1 MALKLRLGCRA
12 HPAWWASS
20 RMTADPALR
29 RSTAQTAIQS
39 MATGPGGPRGPRAA
53 RPHSA
58 MSLARRGDVERNT
71 CAIGDA
77 TCMSRVA
84 ARVGASIDAFW
95 RIARNPALVRATLAF
110 VIFNAVEAGEWTAI
124 LVYAYSATGPAS
136 VGLVAV
142 LQLVP
147 AALLAPFTSG
157 LGDRYRRDR
166 VLRATY
172 LAQAILI
179 GATGAAILANT
190 GSVAVY
196 GLAILVSVSQTVPRP
211 VQGALV
217 PELSNSADE
226 LTAANSLGS
235 VAEGVGALVGPFVVG
250 VMLAAAPVGAAFVAG
265 GAALLVAVVLVGRLH
280 PLRSSTGQSP
290 GIVGATA
297 PTGARGPRDAE
308 PGNSPDSMLAG
319 LRAVTADRDLL
330 VVMALLAG
338 RLLVF
343 GGLEV
348 LLILI
353 SIELLGTGESG
364 AGFLTATFGGGIVL
378 GGVSTL
384 ALVGRRRLAP
394 WLGVGAVVVG
404 LQLLLI
410 GAVPAPGSAL
420 VLLALGGIGMALVD
434 VAGQTLLQR
443 IAPDAVRARVFGVLE
458 GLLLAAE
465 ALGSFLVAPVVLLL
479 GVRGALI
486 AFGAALPLVA
496 LAAAPRFARIDGRVI
511 IPVREIG
518 VLQRVSIFAP
528 VSAAVLESVARRLVQ
543 LDLPAGTVVIREGE
557 PGDRFYVIVGGTL
570 RVTRGGTTL
579 RDMSA
584 GDSFGEIALLRDVP
598 RTATVV
604 AVTDVELY
612 ALDREQFLA
621 AVTGQP
627 RAIAEALRV
636 AATRMAGS
644 TG

>member
-1 MALKLRLGCRA
+1 
-12 HPAWWASS
+12 
-20 RMTADPALR
+20 
-29 RSTAQTAIQS
+29 
-39 MATGPGGPRGPRAA
+39 
-53 RPHSA
+53 
-58 MSLARRGDVERNT
+58 
-71 CAIGDA
+71 
-77 TCMSRVA
+77 MSRVA

-110 VIFNAVEAGEWTAI
+110 VIFNAVEAGGWTAI

-147 AALLAPFTSG
+147 AALLAPFTSA

-166 VLRATY
+166 VLRGTY
-172 LAQAILI
+172 VAQAILI

-211 VQGALV
+211 VQGALL

-226 LTAANSLGS
+226 LTAANSFGS

-250 VMLAAAPVGAAFVAG
+250 VMLAAATVGAAFVAG

-280 PLRSSTGQSP
+280 PLRSSTGESA

-297 PTGARGPRDAE
+297 PTGDRGPRDAE

-319 LRAVTADRDLL
+319 LRAVAADRDLL

-348 LLILI
+348 LLVLM
-353 SIELLGTGESG
+353 SIELLGTGVSG
-364 AGFLTATFGGGIVL
+364 AGFLTATFGGGVVL

-528 VSAAVLESVARRLVQ
+528 VSAAVLESAARRLVQ
-543 LDLPAGTVVIREGE
+543 LELPAGTVVIREGE

-570 RVTRGGTTL
+570 RVTRAGTTL
-579 RDMSA
+579 RDMGA

-598 RTATVV
+598 RTATVT
-604 AVTDVELY
+604 ALTDVELY
-612 ALDREQFLA
+612 ALDRAAFLA